1 MVIVI
6 SIHQVADKSVTWKQA
21 AQATQFGA
29 IWLQL
34 IGQEVWQKLSYLFD
48 QLPRL
53 HKSLGNPT
61 DLVCSRNDYIL
72 WYKFQ
77 KFKMCKKVLGYA
89 LWCTTTSSALL
100 SRWSDKIYN
109 CLAPPSIQRN
119 NIQHLSLWSYFFNYR
134 PAIQKIHMHQRWGPM
149 DYVRHGKIQGQWAL
163 KKTKERPCISP
174 CLT

>member
-6 SIHQVADKSVTWKQA
+6 SIHQVADKSVNWKQA

-77 KFKMCKKVLGYA
+77 KFKKCKNISGYA
-89 LWCTTTSSALL
+89 LV
-100 SRWSDKIYN
+100 N
-109 CLAPPSIQRN
+109 
-119 NIQHLSLWSYFFNYR
+119 FNYLHFFKAIETGI
-134 PAIQKIHMHQRWGPM
+134 PASIV
-149 DYVRHGKIQGQWAL
+149 D
-163 KKTKERPCISP
+163 KKQITFIYFEKKSS
-174 CLT
+174 

>member
-1 MVIVI
+1 MAIVI

-77 KFKMCKKVLGYA
+77 KFKKCKTVLGYA
-89 LWCTTTSSALL
+89 LIFAT
-100 SRWSDKIYN
+100 IEHQV
-109 CLAPPSIQRN
+109 IQCPKKG
-119 NIQHLSLWSYFFNYR
+119 SFFF
-134 PAIQKIHMHQRWGPM
+134 
-149 DYVRHGKIQGQWAL
+149 
-163 KKTKERPCISP
+163 P
-174 CLT
+174 CLFVSVITMLLGIFTTDFIIVFHITLNSTIINVCIAIGIAHC

>member
-1 MVIVI
+1 MAIVI

-77 KFKMCKKVLGYA
+77 KFKKCKNISGYA
-89 LWCTTTSSALL
+89 LIKSWSFELTHWCFGSVSMRSRGLKLNWRFHVDSNLL
-100 SRWSDKIYN
+100 TCSKMFHEAN
-109 CLAPPSIQRN
+109 LLLCKHNLK
-119 NIQHLSLWSYFFNYR
+119 YFPTAFLMFN
-134 PAIQKIHMHQRWGPM
+134 
-149 DYVRHGKIQGQWAL
+149 QGFM
-163 KKTKERPCISP
+163 K
-174 CLT
+174 

>member
-1 MVIVI
+1 MAIVI

-77 KFKMCKKVLGYA
+77 KFKKCKNISGYA
-89 LWCTTTSSALL
+89 LSYQTSQMFCSTTQCNQN
-100 SRWSDKIYN
+100 KIFEK
-109 CLAPPSIQRN
+109 PSYEASNVAFKWLKILGFSHYWPWKYKCMS
-119 NIQHLSLWSYFFNYR
+119 QHYAKAFILGIINYSLTVFF
-134 PAIQKIHMHQRWGPM
+134 
-149 DYVRHGKIQGQWAL
+149 DTL
-163 KKTKERPCISP
+163 KKLLLRPLWLC
-174 CLT
+174 

>member
-1 MVIVI
+1 MAIVI

-77 KFKMCKKVLGYA
+77 KFKKCKKVLGYA
-89 LWCTTTSSALL
+89 LIGLGLPTQIDGGQISWLLPSELPFLIFFWVFLAWMPWNISTSNAWKPGSH
-100 SRWSDKIYN
+100 
-109 CLAPPSIQRN
+109 CG
-119 NIQHLSLWSYFFNYR
+119 
-134 PAIQKIHMHQRWGPM
+134 QK
-149 DYVRHGKIQGQWAL
+149 K
-163 KKTKERPCISP
+163 S
-174 CLT
+174 

>member
-1 MVIVI
+1 MAIVI

-77 KFKMCKKVLGYA
+77 KFKKCKNISGYA
-89 LWCTTTSSALL
+89 LMLMPNW
-100 SRWSDKIYN
+100 N
-109 CLAPPSIQRN
+109 
-119 NIQHLSLWSYFFNYR
+119 FFKNSEKNWY
-134 PAIQKIHMHQRWGPM
+134 Q
-149 DYVRHGKIQGQWAL
+149 AL
-163 KKTKERPCISP
+163 KNIVPDVSWTNLGLFSNKQVFCHIDFILSSIHPD
-174 CLT
+174 

>member
-1 MVIVI
+1 MYDSYDFKSCLAKNKVFFVYMVIVI
-6 SIHQVADKSVTWKQA
+6 SIHQVADKSVYWKQA

-77 KFKMCKKVLGYA
+77 KFKKCKNISGYA
-89 LWCTTTSSALL
+89 LRKSSLL
-100 SRWSDKIYN
+100 HGGISKTFFRPLFTIILRPKIVILDSDSV
-109 CLAPPSIQRN
+109 LR
-119 NIQHLSLWSYFFNYR
+119 
-134 PAIQKIHMHQRWGPM
+134 
-149 DYVRHGKIQGQWAL
+149 V
-163 KKTKERPCISP
+163 KTMYESVK
-174 CLT
+174 

>member
-1 MVIVI
+1 MAIVI
-6 SIHQVADKSVTWKQA
+6 SIHQVADKSVYWKQA
-21 AQATQFGA
+21 AHATQFGA

-89 LWCTTTSSALL
+89 LKC
-100 SRWSDKIYN
+100 
-109 CLAPPSIQRN
+109 
-119 NIQHLSLWSYFFNYR
+119 H
-134 PAIQKIHMHQRWGPM
+134 
-149 DYVRHGKIQGQWAL
+149 DYL
-163 KKTKERPCISP
+163 K
-174 CLT
+174 

>member
-1 MVIVI
+1 MAIVI

-77 KFKMCKKVLGYA
+77 KFQKCKNISGYA
-89 LWCTTTSSALL
+89 LVLTA
-100 SRWSDKIYN
+100 R
-109 CLAPPSIQRN
+109 
-119 NIQHLSLWSYFFNYR
+119 
-134 PAIQKIHMHQRWGPM
+134 QKQILGF
-149 DYVRHGKIQGQWAL
+149 DL
-163 KKTKERPCISP
+163 F
-174 CLT
+174 